1 MDPKSRSLRL
11 RSAGKQNFGMVEI
24 GGRAEIFFFFFWGGW
39 CGLAKLARADELGNS
54 GDNRGQSL
62 KRFCEKLYRRS

>member
-24 GGRAEIFFFFFWGGW
+24 GGRAKIFFFGGGVG
-39 CGLAKLARADELGNS
+39 GLAKLARADELGNS
-54 GDNRGQSL
+54 GDNGGQSL

>member
-11 RSAGKQNFGMVEI
+11 RSAGKQNYGMVEI
-24 GGRAEIFFFFFWGGW
+24 GGRAEFFFFFWGG
-39 CGLAKLARADELGNS
+39 GVALAKLARADELGNS
-54 GDNRGQSL
+54 GDNGGQSL

>member
-24 GGRAEIFFFFFWGGW
+24 GGRAEIFFFFFFGGVGV
-39 CGLAKLARADELGNS
+39 GLPNWPELMNLAIVVTTG
-54 GDNRGQSL
+54 G
-62 KRFCEKLYRRS
+62 KV